1 MKRLVLIDGN
11 AILHRAFHALPPLT
25 TSSGELVNAVF
36 GFTSMLLRVFEEL
49 KPEYVA
55 VCFDRKAP
63 TFRKLKYKEYQAQRP
78 AMDTDLSGQIERVK
92 QVVTTMNIPI
102 FELDGFEAD
111 DIIGTLSKQATETE
125 TIIVTGD
132 KDIMQLVDEKTKVF
146 APVKGLSDAR
156 IFDEVGVFEKLGVMP
171 SQIVD
176 YKGLVGDP
184 SDNYPGVAGIGP
196 KTATDLLSKYKTL
209 KGVYENLEEI
219 SKSTAEKLKKD
230 QENANLSY
238 FLATIVRDAPVQL
251 ELSKCKLT
259 DYDFEK
265 VAELLDSLEFRSLI
279 PRLPKDVHDFGK
291 GKAEVK
297 KEEKPDNQLSFL

>member
-1 MKRLVLIDGN
+1 
-11 AILHRAFHALPPLT
+11 
-25 TSSGELVNAVF
+25 
-36 GFTSMLLRVFEEL
+36 
-49 KPEYVA
+49 
-55 VCFDRKAP
+55 
-63 TFRKLKYKEYQAQRP
+63 
-78 AMDTDLSGQIERVK
+78 
-92 QVVTTMNIPI
+92 
-102 FELDGFEAD
+102 
-111 DIIGTLSKQATETE
+111 
-125 TIIVTGD
+125 
-132 KDIMQLVDEKTKVF
+132 
-146 APVKGLSDAR
+146 
-156 IFDEVGVFEKLGVMP
+156 MP